1 MVLGNDG
8 RWSEIRMV
16 RSGSGDIT
24 RLLVEWQSGDAAA
37 LDDLIPLV
45 YDELRALASAHLAR
59 EHGPRTLQPTALVHE
74 AWMRLAGSEP
84 GHLASRNH
92 FFATAAAAMRRILV
106 EQARRRRTR
115 KRGRSED
122 RITLELD
129 GLPTPSLEPDVLDVH
144 RALEDLARIADR
156 QARMVEL
163 RFFGGLTVPE
173 SAEVL
178 GVSLATAERDWTAA
192 RHWLRRRLQ
201 GPATTPERAAEDA

>member
-1 MVLGNDG
+1 MTSPG
-8 RWSEIRMV
+8 RGE
-16 RSGSGDIT
+16 IT
-24 RLLVEWQSGDAAA
+24 RLLVEWQHGDAAA
-37 LDDLIPLV
+37 LDALIPLV

-74 AWMRLAGSEP
+74 AWMRLAGSDP

-106 EQARRRRTR
+106 EQARRRRSR
-115 KRGRSED
+115 KRGRGED

-129 GLPTPSLEPDVLDVH
+129 DMPTPSLEPDVLDVH

-156 QARMVEL
+156 QARLVEL

-178 GVSLATAERDWTAA
+178 DVSLATAERDWTAA
-192 RHWLRRRLQ
+192 RHWLRRRLR
-201 GPATTPERAAEDA
+201 GLAAEAGRAAAGA